1 MTRPRIDPSLT
12 VNEIL
17 QRHPAAVTVINAY
30 GIDSCCG
37 GGIPLEAAAREQ
49 QLDLDAIRTELDA
62 LIAAEA
68 R

>member
-17 QRHPAAVTVINAY
+17 RRHPAAVAVINAY

-37 GGIPLEAAAREQ
+37 GGIPLETAAREQ
-49 QLDLDAIRTELDA
+49 QLDLEAITSELDA
-62 LIAAEA
+62 LIVAEA